1 VGLIIDS
8 SVLIHFERTGRPVE
22 FSDLAASEEIF
33 LSVVTV
39 SELLVGVHRANTEER
54 RKSRHAFVE
63 QIISTIAAL
72 DFTTPVAR
80 IHSEICAGLQQIG
93 QPIGAHDMIIAAT
106 AKFHGLGVVTKNAG
120 EFSRVPNLRVI
131 AFDPKQV

>member
-1 VGLIIDS
+1 MGLIVDS
-8 SVLIHFERTGRPVE
+8 SVLIHFERSGRPVE
-22 FSDLAASEEIF
+22 LSDQAASEAIF
-33 LSVVTV
+33 ISVVTV

-54 RKSRHAFVE
+54 KKSRLAFVE

-72 DFTTPVAR
+72 DFTTPIAR
-80 IHSEICAGLQQIG
+80 IHSEICADLQQKG

-106 AKFHGLGVVTKNAG
+106 AKCHGLSVVTKNAG

-131 AFDPKQV
+131 AFDPKQ